1 MGQRW
6 NFTWI
11 FSSSSKFWSQG
22 QKGVVQ
28 IRRIPQKSE
37 AKEEEEREEKGDDG
51 GGSNIS
57 CIAVCSKSNL
67 LALCDENK
75 QVKSSRFSSLCIS
88 YARSPCG
95 SFLRPN
101 CWAQGHFSVKLQELS
116 LLTIPSNNLT
126 IDVHNCDSGAVSGGF
141 WWLTKVAMSTS
152 FPLRE
157 RKKASFCWV
166 KFKHFL
172 DILHSRR

>member
-11 FSSSSKFWSQG
+11 WVFSSSSKFWSQG

-75 QVKSSRFSSLCIS
+75 QVKSPRFSSLCLS
-88 YARSPCG
+88 FVRSPCG

-101 CWAQGHFSVKLQELS
+101 CWAQGHFSEKLQELS

-126 IDVHNCDSGAVSGGF
+126 INVHKFGTLVIVELFQGAFGG
-141 WWLTKVAMSTS
+141 WQKWRCL
-152 FPLRE
+152 PLFHWGRE
-157 RKKASFCWV
+157 RRPASAGWNLNTF
-166 KFKHFL
+166 
-172 DILHSRR
+172 